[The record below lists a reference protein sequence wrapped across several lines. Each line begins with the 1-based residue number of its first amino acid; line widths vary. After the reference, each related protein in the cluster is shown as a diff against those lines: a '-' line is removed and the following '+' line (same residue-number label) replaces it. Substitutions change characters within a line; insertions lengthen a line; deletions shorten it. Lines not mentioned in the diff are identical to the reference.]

1 MQVHIHHVV
10 EQLELL
16 SPKRLEEAYNF
27 VYFLRQQ
34 DTEQQLK
41 KDFTQASES
50 AFAKVWDNE
59 EDAIYDHV

>member
-1 MQVHIHHVV
+1 MQVYIHQVV
-10 EQLELL
+10 EQLEQL

-34 DTEQQLK
+34 DTQEHLK
-41 KDFTQASES
+41 KDFSQASEA
-50 AFAKVWDNE
+50 AFAKAWDNE